1 MYEQIKQQIPELDQL
16 EHQNENEQMRILIG
30 SGIIIKDKNKQLQIQ
45 KVVVDYI
52 RQANEKRKTYI
63 K

>member
-1 MYEQIKQQIPELDQL
+1 
-16 EHQNENEQMRILIG
+16 MRILIG